1 MSFEA
6 MKWASQTKAG
16 GSTNKLV
23 LLLLANY
30 ADQDFKCFPSIAR
43 LAEMTECSP
52 DTVRRAVHDL
62 RKRGIIEIRERF
74 EAFGDKK
81 RQTSNVYVLKHGGL
95 HDASTP
101 PSENATPPLA
111 ETEGHITNH
120 NNQSIYT
127 SEFLEFWDAYPSR
140 PNASKKASFK
150 KWQTAIR
157 QTAPQDIIKAAGK
170 YALSVRNTDPQYIA
184 HATTWLNQERYI
196 DIMNEPAPKANLNR
210 IVG

>member
-6 MKWASQTKAG
+6 MRWASQKTTG

-30 ADQDFKCFPSIAR
+30 ADQDFKCFPSIGK
-43 LAEMTECSP
+43 LAEMTESSES
-52 DTVRRAVHDL
+52 TVRRALRDL
-62 RKRGIIEIRERF
+62 QKHGFIEIRERF
-74 EAFGDKK
+74 EAFGDKQ
-81 RQTSNVYVLKHGGL
+81 RQTSNIYILKTDGFQYDTH
-95 HDASTP
+95 P
-101 PSENATPPLA
+101 PSKTDTPPLSKP
-111 ETEGHITNH
+111 TGHITNH

-127 SEFLEFWDAYPSR
+127 SEFLAFWDAYPSR
-140 PNASKKASFK
+140 PNASKKDSFK
-150 KWQTAIR
+150 KWQIAIR
-157 QTAPQDIIKAAGK
+157 QTAPQEIIKAAGK

-196 DIMNEPAPKANLNR
+196 DIMNEPTPKANLNR